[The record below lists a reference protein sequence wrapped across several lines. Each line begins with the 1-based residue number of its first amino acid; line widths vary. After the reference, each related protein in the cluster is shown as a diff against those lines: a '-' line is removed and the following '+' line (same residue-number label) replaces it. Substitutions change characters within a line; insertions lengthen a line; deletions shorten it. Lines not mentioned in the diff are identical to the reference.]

1 MGLRFRIFIGMLAV
15 VLVALVA
22 TAVVAF
28 DFSQKQELAYNSQR
42 LLRKEAALGRS
53 LDYVLTRHGG
63 SLPADSI
70 SIVFTDHICELADVH
85 GLMFS
90 LYRPDGV
97 LVTTSASFSNVDLQ
111 PDLALSSTLL
121 NKLQLKG
128 GRVVVKETIGPNE
141 ITRVHWVVTSDDG
154 VPFLIASARYNP
166 RPLTQGGIKPFLDR
180 LAPVYLFL
188 FLGAMLIAYLIV
200 QSILRPLHKLRLEMA
215 KVDPLGN
222 TTSLDHKWSDEVGEL
237 VDQYNELLSKLRE
250 SLIRRA
256 KDEREG
262 AWREMAQQVAHEIKN
277 PLTPLKL
284 GIQQLERAWDDK
296 ADDFPDRLK
305 RFSTTA
311 ISQIDVLATIAEDF
325 ALLAVVREA
334 QIISVDL
341 NDVVNKAADLY
352 GEENVIVESKSQNI
366 FVEGDE
372 SRLIR
377 AFNNL
382 IANALDSMYE
392 AKSKKSIK
400 VEILE
405 EGSFAIVK
413 VIDTGIGIPSEK
425 LERIFEPRF
434 TTKTHGLGLGLAMVK
449 SIVEQSKGEVSVLS
463 KEGQGATFTIK
474 LLKACK

>member
-1 MGLRFRIFIGMLAV
+1 MGLRLRIFLGMSAV
-15 VLVALVA
+15 VLVALAA
-22 TAVVAF
+22 TAIVAF
-28 DFSQKQELAYNSQR
+28 DHSQKQELAYNSQR

-63 SLPADSI
+63 RIPVDSI

-85 GLMFS
+85 RLMFS

-97 LVTTSASFSNVDLQ
+97 LVTTSAAFSDKDWQ
-111 PDLALSSTLL
+111 PDLALEKNLL
-121 NKLQLKG
+121 NQLKMKG
-128 GRVVVKETIGPNE
+128 DRVVVKETIGSNE
-141 ITRVHWVVTSDDG
+141 ITRVHWVVTADDG
-154 VPFLIASARYNP
+154 APFLIASARYNP
-166 RPLTQGGIKPFLDR
+166 RPLIQGGIKPFLNR

-188 FLGAMLIAYLIV
+188 FLGAMLIASLIV
-200 QSILRPLHKLRLEMA
+200 QSIFRPLHRLKLEMA

-222 TTSLDHKWSDEVGEL
+222 ATTLEHRWNDEVGEL

-277 PLTPLKL
+277 PLTPLRL
-284 GIQQLERAWDDK
+284 GIQQLERAWNDEV
-296 ADDFPDRLK
+296 DDFPDRLK
-305 RFSTTA
+305 KFSTTA
-311 ISQIDVLATIAEDF
+311 ISQIDVLAAIAEDF

-334 QIISVDL
+334 EIISVDL
-341 NDVVNKAADLY
+341 SDVVNKAAGLY
-352 GEENVIVESKSQNI
+352 GEESVMVKCTSKGI
-366 FVEGDE
+366 IVEGDE

-382 IANALDSMYE
+382 IANALDSMYD
-392 AKSKKSIK
+392 AKSKEPIK
-400 VEILE
+400 VEISQ
-405 EGSFAIVK
+405 EGNFALVK
-413 VIDTGIGIPSEK
+413 VIDTGIGIPHEK
-425 LERIFEPRF
+425 IDRIFEPRF

-463 KEGQGATFTIK
+463 KEGKGATFIVK
-474 LLKACK
+474 LLKVGK